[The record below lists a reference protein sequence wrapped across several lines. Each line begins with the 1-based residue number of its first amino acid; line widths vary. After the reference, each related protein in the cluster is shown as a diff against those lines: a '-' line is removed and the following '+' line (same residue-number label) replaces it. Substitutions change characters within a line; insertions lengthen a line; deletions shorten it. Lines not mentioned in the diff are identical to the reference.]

1 MSSIRSLSALVQTT
15 SGTSS
20 WRISKCKPGSLI
32 YPLLLKCPYMTNWP
46 RPSGTLLPLC
56 SRMITPSGSSDSSR
70 CPPVSQVHSAVTC
83 QRPKLHTCRAGQAT
97 LARNVRGP
105 RHLPL
110 PMRVVTLEVRQSSQP
125 LPRARANPRPPTT
138 ILPVKCAV
146 LPTMPLICCCV
157 TSVITHT
164 TFIASPPPSLV
175 CRLACCSAH
184 SALPV

>member
-1 MSSIRSLSALVQTT
+1 MSFIPSLNALVQAK
-15 SGTSS
+15 SGISS
-20 WRISKCKPGSLI
+20 WRTSKGKPGCLTCPPS
-32 YPLLLKCPYMTNWP
+32 PKCLCMTNWP
-46 RPSGTLLPLC
+46 PPWGTPPRPC
-56 SRMITPSGSSDSSR
+56 SRRIMASGSSESSL

-97 LARNVRGP
+97 LARNARGP

-110 PMRVVTLEVRQSSQP
+110 PMRVVTLEVRQSPQP